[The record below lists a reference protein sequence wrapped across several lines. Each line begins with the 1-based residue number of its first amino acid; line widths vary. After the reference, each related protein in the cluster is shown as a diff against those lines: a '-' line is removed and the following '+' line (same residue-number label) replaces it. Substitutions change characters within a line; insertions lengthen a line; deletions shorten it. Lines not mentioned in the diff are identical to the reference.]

1 MQGID
6 LSFPARSGSERRV
19 KDLYSL
25 TETIA
30 DGFQAAVREGWS
42 SVHVCHFEDEL
53 CVLPAGHSFYR
64 HKVFCCFDLERNET
78 NFTSEDW
85 LALLKPIILFY
96 FGDPK
101 CPPNQKLLP
110 SMSVT

>member
-1 MQGID
+1 M
-6 LSFPARSGSERRV
+6 
-19 KDLYSL
+19 KDLFSL

-30 DGFQAAVREGWS
+30 GGFRLAVREGWS

-53 CVLPAGHSFYR
+53 CVLPAGHSFYI
-64 HKVFCCFDLERNET
+64 HKVFCRYDLERICAD
-78 NFTSEDW
+78 FSSEDW
-85 LALLKPIILFY
+85 LALLKPIIIFY